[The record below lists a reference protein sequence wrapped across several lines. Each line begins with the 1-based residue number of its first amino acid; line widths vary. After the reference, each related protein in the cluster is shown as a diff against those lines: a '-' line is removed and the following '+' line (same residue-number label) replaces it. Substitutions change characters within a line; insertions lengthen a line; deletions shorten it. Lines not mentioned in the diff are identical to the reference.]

1 MQNIRRRGQI
11 GRQQPA
17 GRFLLSVLSCAAA
30 LVTARA
36 SSEVSPADLTVAPVQ
51 WARVAAANEEHII
64 NYDNAVL
71 LRYKV
76 DRKDAKGEVLRQVIE
91 SKDGSVARLIAHN
104 GQPLTAEENSAERD
118 RLQGILDSPDAFLRR
133 VRRDEGSRSYATELL
148 HSMPGA
154 MIWTY
159 APGQP
164 QLPGVASQQVVLDFK
179 PDPKFKPPSLITEGL
194 TGISGRIW
202 IDANSR
208 CVLRIQGQILHPV
221 DFGWGGVLARIRE
234 GGYVEMEQRP
244 AGDKRWIYAHIIE
257 RITIREVMV
266 HTVQENAEVRV
277 SEVAPLPAAVS
288 FREAVQQLLALP
300 VATR

>member
-1 MQNIRRRGQI
+1 MRTHGIRKPRLRRTA
-11 GRQQPA
+11 RS
-17 GRFLLSVLSCAAA
+17 LLSAASCIAMLAAGS
-30 LVTARA
+30 A
-36 SSEVSPADLTVAPVQ
+36 SAQVNPADRSVPPIQ

-64 NYDNAVL
+64 KYDNGEL

-91 SKDGSVARLIAHN
+91 SKEGSVARLLAHN
-104 GQPLTAEENSAERD
+104 GQPLTAEENTAERD
-118 RLQGILDSPDAFLRR
+118 RLQGILESPDAFLRR
-133 VRRDEGSRSYATELL
+133 VQRDEGSKSYATELL

-154 MIWTY
+154 MLWSY

-164 QLPGVASQQVVLDFK
+164 QLPGVSGAQVVLDFK
-179 PDPKFKPPSLITEGL
+179 PDPKFKPPSLITEAL
-194 TGISGRIW
+194 TGIEGRVW
-202 IDANSR
+202 VDASSR

-234 GGYVEMEQRP
+234 GGYVEMDQRP
-244 AGDKRWIYAHIIE
+244 AGEKRWLYAHLIE

-266 HTVQENAEVRV
+266 HTVQENVELRV
-277 SEVAPLPAAVS
+277 SDVAPLPAPVS
-288 FREAVQQLLALP
+288 FREAVQQLLAIP